1 MNEKNNL
8 LAEIDALG
16 QMTEYLNS
24 DDGLPHTI
32 IDATYKSK
40 YLWWNT
46 LAQVERYQDCSG
58 KSTYYRYGERQH
70 LVSVTDALNQTTTLE
85 RKPDGEVLRIT
96 RMAPRKPSATTSTV
110 RCSATPTARA
120 RPPA

>member
-1 MNEKNNL
+1 MYFLYL
-8 LAEIDALG
+8 LILSLQG
-16 QMTEYLNS
+16 
-24 DDGLPHTI
+24 
-32 IDATYKSK
+32 ATNKFR
-40 YLWWNT
+40 
-46 LAQVERYQDCSG
+46 ERYQDCSG